1 MIVFLSFIKGP
12 WLSNQGLSGL
22 IIFLGSTLLFFGK
35 NYVNFEEERF
45 LKHVDRFIKGGI
57 ALGLFAFFLP
67 PFLGELLSYFYGLTS
82 IILSIWMTFGELK
95 KGSLTA
101 KYFIISLNIF
111 IFLAIIQLLYIF
123 QLIEPHLLIKNAV
136 LLGTAKHSFFL
147 VFRIFKIQRR
157 HLIKGRRT
165 NDANHKLK
173 LLYRKIEKTSQA

>member
-1 MIVFLSFIKGP
+1 MFFYPLLKGP

-95 KGSLTA
+95 KGQFDGQVFYYFSQYFYFSCYNTA
-101 KYFIISLNIF
+101 PLHFSVN
-111 IFLAIIQLLYIF
+111 
-123 QLIEPHLLIKNAV
+123 
-136 LLGTAKHSFFL
+136 
-147 VFRIFKIQRR
+147 
-157 HLIKGRRT
+157 
-165 NDANHKLK
+165 
-173 LLYRKIEKTSQA
+173 